1 MSQIA
6 ETLRGLADGHVE
18 RDNLFISLAWCAGL
32 LVVFGVIALRMD
44 EGRVSE

>member
-32 LVVFGVIALRMD
+32 LVVFGVIALRMQ
-44 EGRVSE
+44 RRPR